1 MVFLTGDT
9 HIPIDIDKLD
19 FPEQE
24 QMTREDYVIVLGD
37 FGLLWHWDETFEH
50 YLEWL
55 KEKPYTLLWL
65 DGNHENHEWIQSLPE
80 ATWHGGSV
88 HYVAENIIHLAR
100 GSIFDIDGKH
110 FFVMGGALSYDRAYR
125 IPHISWWPQERPSI
139 TDICQAEKT
148 LKAVDGK
155 VDYVLTHT
163 CPVEVLTAIKKRH
176 PEYNFDNEDHYVEN
190 LLQDIKDRLIFKEW
204 FFGHWHENFTYNN
217 YRCLYDD
224 IICLEKER

>member
-37 FGLLWHWDETFEH
+37 FGLLWHWDKTFEH

-100 GSIFDIDGKH
+100 GSIFDIEGKH
-110 FFVMGGALSYDRAYR
+110 FFVICGYVFTSANESDATWTIWDDEKMERIPQRGKLGDAVMSAVDRRALSGYLAMRALDLNTMTKLAQDATR
-125 IPHISWWPQERPSI
+125 KFE
-139 TDICQAEKT
+139 E
-148 LKAVDGK
+148 
-155 VDYVLTHT
+155 
-163 CPVEVLTAIKKRH
+163 E
-176 PEYNFDNEDHYVEN
+176 
-190 LLQDIKDRLIFKEW
+190 LL
-204 FFGHWHENFTYNN
+204 HEG
-217 YRCLYDD
+217 
-224 IICLEKER
+224 